1 MTMKKTTS
9 IITSIVLGLCT
20 MSCSNL
26 FGPSDQDVM
35 AALNPAWNGF
45 VAVPIFQEHMAEEF
59 QYNDTVEMFNENED
73 QTIAQNASFSIDIEE
88 DYLSGEGV
96 CNFENFLD
104 SRSGY
109 TINGSIRYSMS
120 GSMDMKSNALNLEFI
135 FDLTYEGGNIKSI
148 AFTMNDE
155 IAQSNELP
163 EFIVNGKHFLFKE
176 ELKNDAFR
184 LLKSMNVM

>member
-1 MTMKKTTS
+1 M
-9 IITSIVLGLCT
+9 VLALCT

-45 VAVPIFQEHMAEEF
+45 VSVPIFQEHMAEEF
-59 QYNDTVEMFNENED
+59 QYNDTVEMFNGNED
-73 QTIAQNASFSIDIEE
+73 QTITQNSSFSIDKEE
-88 DYLSGEGV
+88 NSLSGEGV
-96 CNFENFLD
+96 CSFDNFLD
-104 SRSGY
+104 NRSGY
-109 TINGSIRYSMS
+109 TINGFIKYSMS
-120 GSMDMKSNALNLEFI
+120 GSLDNKSNALNLEFI
-135 FDLTYEGGNIKSI
+135 FDLTYMGGNIKSI

-155 IAQSNELP
+155 IALSNELP
-163 EFIVNGKHFLFKE
+163 EFIVNGKGFLFKE